1 MDVSP
6 TVSPYST
13 GLDVTGHALA
23 ELFPQVDPEFIPF
36 GTRVLVQM
44 RRVITTTKW
53 GLELV
58 QNTQETEAW
67 NIQVGR
73 LMSCG
78 PLAFRKRDSGE
89 PWPEGIWADAGDFV
103 MVPRWGGERRSI
115 PAKDGKEVVVVLF
128 NDSDLLGKFTGD
140 PLAVK
145 AYIA

>member
-1 MDVSP
+1 MQVAP

-13 GLDVTGHALA
+13 GFDVTGHSVAD
-23 ELFPQVDPEFIPF
+23 LFPEVDPEFIPF

-44 RRVITTTKW
+44 RRVISETKS
-53 GLELV
+53 GIVLV
-58 QNTQETEAW
+58 QDTKDTEAW

-73 LMSCG
+73 LVSCG
-78 PLAFRKRDSGE
+78 NLAFRRRDTAD
-89 PWPEGIWADAGDFV
+89 PWPEGVWAQPGDFV

-140 PLAVK
+140 PLKVK